1 MGCLGGCQVQTS
13 KEILNT
19 IATAEAEVKN
29 TIAIDDKQI
38 DLILKEYSHLRDES
52 WKAWHAMQIKQNGAS
67 WYIERCKIALA
78 EGKDPKRYLT
88 WLLKKDSC
96 K

>member
-1 MGCLGGCQVQTS
+1 
-13 KEILNT
+13 
-19 IATAEAEVKN
+19 
-29 TIAIDDKQI
+29 
-38 DLILKEYSHLRDES
+38 
-52 WKAWHAMQIKQNGAS
+52 MQIKHNGVS
-67 WYIERCKIALA
+67 WYIQRCKLAEA